1 MARQRRL
8 AERQGLRGMPHRQQ
22 YASELAPIP
31 VRYAVTG
38 AERLL
43 TGRDRPLE
51 ARLRPGKIV
60 MAFKQTGEVA

>member
-1 MARQRRL
+1 
-8 AERQGLRGMPHRQQ
+8 MPHRQQ

-60 MAFKQTGEVA
+60 MALKQTGEVA